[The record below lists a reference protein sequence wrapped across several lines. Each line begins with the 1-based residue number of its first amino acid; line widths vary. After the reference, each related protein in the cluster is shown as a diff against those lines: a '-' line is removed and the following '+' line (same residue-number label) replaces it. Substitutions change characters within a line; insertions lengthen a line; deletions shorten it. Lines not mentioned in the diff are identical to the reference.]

1 MFPCVSLTLLLR
13 QMSMGLGSGLG
24 VPQELVAA
32 TDTLLL
38 QAFYYMELHF
48 GFLQ

>member
-1 MFPCVSLTLLLR
+1 
-13 QMSMGLGSGLG
+13 MGLGSGLG

-38 QAFYYMELHF
+38 QAFYYMELHI